1 MSPAPDGIGE
11 EGRFSPGDE
20 ASLAALEARLTWR
33 LIGLVVA
40 ANALL
45 FAAIKLIP

>member
-33 LIGLVVA
+33 LIGLVVGKRCA
-40 ANALL
+40 GGTFQLRA
-45 FAAIKLIP
+45 